1 VNLSTF
7 AVGDGGPAAV
17 ELDLRR
23 RVEAFERGLI
33 AQALAASGGNKSEAA
48 RRLGINRV
56 TLLDKLR
63 KHGLSAEGE
72 GG

>member
-1 VNLSTF
+1 
-7 AVGDGGPAAV
+7 VGDGGPAAV